1 MEKERLERFSILRL
15 ASSALD
21 SPSFLTLTSYSCLF
35 LILNF
40 NICGMSIS
48 AIFTFLFGLVV
59 ITVGS
64 EILLKGA
71 SKIAVLLN
79 IRPIVIGLTVVSIGT
94 SLPELAVG
102 LTAIGGGAEDIAV
115 GNIAG
120 TNIVNILFILGL
132 SAAIRPLPL
141 QMDSIKN
148 GIYTMIFAAILLFV
162 LSLDGQLSTW
172 DGLLMV
178 FLGIVYLVIVVR
190 TSKNE
195 PQEIQ
200 QGFQQEYEPVP
211 ESEKSDY
218 KVWSWNF
225 MLLFC
230 GIIATIYGAD
240 KLIEGSVEIAQFFGM
255 SDAVIGLTIVAI
267 GTSAP
272 ELATNL
278 VATFRNERDVAIG
291 NLLGSSII
299 NIFIILGISGIF
311 TPEGINVSEDI
322 LWFDLPLAA
331 VVALICYPVFRSG
344 QIVSRREG
352 LLFVAMY
359 VAYVA
364 YLLTYRI

>member
-1 MEKERLERFSILRL
+1 
-15 ASSALD
+15 
-21 SPSFLTLTSYSCLF
+21 
-35 LILNF
+35 
-40 NICGMSIS
+40 MSIG
-48 AIFTFLFGLVV
+48 ALFTFLFGLVV

-71 SKIAVLLN
+71 SKIASMLN

-102 LTAIGGGAEDIAV
+102 ITAIGEGAADIAV

-141 QMDSIKN
+141 HLNSIKTE
-148 GIYTMIFAAILLFV
+148 IYTMIFAAVLLFV
-162 LSLDGQLSTW
+162 LSLDGNLSTW
-172 DGLLMV
+172 DGLLLV
-178 FLGIVYLVIVVR
+178 LLGIIYLAIVVR

-195 PQEIQ
+195 SPKVQKE
-200 QGFQQEYEPVP
+200 FQQEFEPVT
-211 ESEKSDY
+211 SIEKSDY
-218 KVWSWNF
+218 KVWTWNF

-230 GIIATIYGAD
+230 GIIATIYGAE
-240 KLIEGSVEIAQFFGM
+240 KLIDGSVAIAQYFGM

-272 ELATNL
+272 ELATTI
-278 VATFRNERDVAIG
+278 VATFKNERDVAIG

-299 NIFIILGISGIF
+299 NIFIILGITGIF
-311 TPEGINVSEDI
+311 TPNGISVSDDI

-331 VVALICYPVFRSG
+331 LIALICYPVFKSD
-344 QIVSRREG
+344 QMVSRKEG
-352 LLFVAMY
+352 ILFVSLY
-359 VAYVA
+359 VLYIS
-364 YLLTYRI
+364 YLLVVRV

>member
-1 MEKERLERFSILRL
+1 
-15 ASSALD
+15 
-21 SPSFLTLTSYSCLF
+21 
-35 LILNF
+35 
-40 NICGMSIS
+40 MSIG
-48 AIFTFLFGLVV
+48 ALFTFLFGLVV

-71 SKIAVLLN
+71 SKIASMLN

-102 LTAIGGGAEDIAV
+102 ITAIGEGAADIAV

-141 QMDSIKN
+141 HLNSIKTE
-148 GIYTMIFAAILLFV
+148 IYTMIFAAVLLFV
-162 LSLDGQLSTW
+162 LSLDGNLSTW
-172 DGLLMV
+172 DGLLLV
-178 FLGIVYLVIVVR
+178 LLGIIYLAIVVR

-195 PQEIQ
+195 SPKVQKE
-200 QGFQQEYEPVP
+200 FQQEFEPVT
-211 ESEKSDY
+211 SIEKSDY
-218 KVWSWNF
+218 KVWTWNF

-230 GIIATIYGAD
+230 GIIATIYGAE
-240 KLIEGSVEIAQFFGM
+240 KLIDGSVAIAQYFGM

-272 ELATNL
+272 ELATTI
-278 VATFRNERDVAIG
+278 VATFKNERDVAIG

-299 NIFIILGISGIF
+299 NIFIILGITGIF
-311 TPEGINVSEDI
+311 TPNGISVSDDI

-331 VVALICYPVFRSG
+331 LVALICYPVFKSD
-344 QIVSRREG
+344 QMVSRKEG
-352 LLFVAMY
+352 ILFVSLY
-359 VAYVA
+359 VLYIS
-364 YLLTYRI
+364 YLLGVRV